1 MPVFA
6 LNGLFIY
13 LFIYLFFLGGGRG
26 GQLPFPSLLLPLL
39 VHLCSSRQGITTG
52 TCKTKAILADLD
64 IFRHNQPYSRTS
76 QLYLDIF
83 RTLCN
88 CALWNECHD
97 FFNTPHD
104 TGRKLNKQTF
114 TRRSIYVLCPG
125 CRSELNAKKYW
136 YRESREY
143 WYTLKFC

>member
-13 LFIYLFFLGGGRG
+13 LFIYLFIFFGGGGRG

-88 CALWNECHD
+88 CVLYEMNAMIFLIPPMTQDVNWTNKRSQD
-97 FFNTPHD
+97 VQFTSYVQD
-104 TGRKLNKQTF
+104 AGLN
-114 TRRSIYVLCPG
+114 
-125 CRSELNAKKYW
+125 
-136 YRESREY
+136 
-143 WYTLKFC
+143 